1 MTITQQKFTFSKSKR
16 KLLEKVCNMLK
27 VNNKDTRTTLI
38 NVVLVPLL
46 LTLNIFRTF
55 FDVSIADLEHVFF
68 CWDFT

>member
-1 MTITQQKFTFSKSKR
+1 
-16 KLLEKVCNMLK
+16 MLK

-55 FDVSIADLEHVFF
+55 FDVSIADLSMYFF
-68 CWDFT
+68 AGTLLEQV